1 MITQSAIAQNIYP
14 KILILENRD
23 TVIAFTNQQVLKF
36 NKEHVMLKH
45 CIEYSNIQDSTIL
58 NNNQIIKDLLNL
70 NKSFMQLDSLSL
82 AKIKTKDILLDIEKK
97 EKERIQQSFLDF
109 QKQIKKEKRKTWFL
123 NSFIVVPVFVA
134 LTTILL
140 IK

>member
-36 NKEHVMLKH
+36 NKEHVMFKH
-45 CIEYSNIQDSTIL
+45 CIEYSNIQDSIII
-58 NNNQIIKDLLNL
+58 NNKQIIKDLLNL
-70 NKSFMQLDSLSL
+70 NKSLLYLDSLSL
-82 AKIKTKDILLDIEKK
+82 AKIKTKDIILDIEKK
-97 EKERIQQSFLDF
+97 EKEKVQQSFLDF
-109 QKQIKKEKRKTWFL
+109 QKQVKKEKRKTWFL
-123 NSFIVVPVFVA
+123 NTFIVVPVFVA
-134 LTTILL
+134 ITTILL

>member
-1 MITQSAIAQNIYP
+1 MITQSVIAQNIYP

-23 TVIAFTNQQVLKF
+23 TVIAFTNQQILQF
-36 NKEHVMLKH
+36 NKEHVMLKY

-58 NNNQIIKDLLNL
+58 DNNRIIKDLLNL
-70 NKSFMQLDSLSL
+70 NKSLMQLDSLSL

-109 QKQIKKEKRKTWFL
+109 QKQIKKEKRKSWFL

>member
-1 MITQSAIAQNIYP
+1 LITQSVIAQNIYP

-23 TVIAFTNQQVLKF
+23 TVIAFTNQQILQF
-36 NKEHVMLKH
+36 NKEHVMLKY

-58 NNNQIIKDLLNL
+58 DNNRIIKDLLNL
-70 NKSFMQLDSLSL
+70 NKSLMQLDSLSL

-109 QKQIKKEKRKTWFL
+109 QKQIKKEKRKSWFL

>member
-1 MITQSAIAQNIYP
+1 LITQSAIAQNIYP

-23 TVIAFTNQQVLKF
+23 TVIAFTNQQILKF
-36 NKEHVMLKH
+36 NKEHVMLKY
-45 CIEYSNIQDSTIL
+45 CIEYSSIQDSTIL

-70 NKSFMQLDSLSL
+70 NKSLMQLDSLSL

-97 EKERIQQSFLDF
+97 EKEKIQQSFSDF
-109 QKQIKKEKRKTWFL
+109 QKQIKKEKRKSWFL

-134 LTTILL
+134 LTTTLL
-140 IK
+140 VK